1 MEIAGQRTKR
11 DHPLVIEEQGLAS
24 PLCHH
29 AHRQHRGPG
38 AGIGLAK
45 ELPFLYMIYVFLM
58 SPEILLDNACLPP
71 QQNQH
76 LIDGFSHAENVFPI
90 LIKHLLRGTA
100 F

>member
-1 MEIAGQRTKR
+1 MLQFVFQLHIVLRHQTQHVVYEPGMEIAGQRTKC

-45 ELPFLYMIYVFLM
+45 ELPFLI
-58 SPEILLDNACLPP
+58 
-71 QQNQH
+71 
-76 LIDGFSHAENVFPI
+76 
-90 LIKHLLRGTA
+90 
-100 F
+100 